1 MSDSQI
7 VELKQEFKNRES
19 EFEKLRIARDKII
32 SNLIELELKT
42 LHIRKEEREQVF
54 LDKNAAIQ
62 ELIDR
67 ESIFQKVEKL

>member
-54 LDKNAAIQ
+54 LDKNAAIRR
-62 ELIDR
+62 IN
-67 ESIFQKVEKL
+67 